1 MKPVLVAAV
10 PLFLFWG
17 CAGGQPSPTSV
28 SPTPLPPATPTIQAV
43 RIALP
48 GTTLADGG
56 TMQLAAVAVIS
67 DGTTQAVS
75 PDNVK
80 WQVSNPVVATISTTG
95 LFSARQAGVVDIRG
109 SYQRWTSEAVSVT
122 VETSNIFGSWD
133 Y

>member
-1 MKPVLVAAV
+1 
-10 PLFLFWG
+10 
-17 CAGGQPSPTSV
+17 
-28 SPTPLPPATPTIQAV
+28 
-43 RIALP
+43 
-48 GTTLADGG
+48 
-56 TMQLAAVAVIS
+56 MQLAAVAVLS

-109 SYQRWTSEAVSVT
+109 SYQQWTSEAVSVT